1 MFLLGCDWSR
11 FAMYAFP
18 LVVPAAALALQ
29 RARHRPLP
37 LGLKHPGP
45 SLAFTAVLMTLTT
58 LALWWPR
65 LPVRHG

>member
-1 MFLLGCDWSR
+1 MFLLGGDWSR

-18 LVVPAAALALQ
+18 VVVPAAA
-29 RARHRPLP
+29 
-37 LGLKHPGP
+37 
-45 SLAFTAVLMTLTT
+45 LMTLTT